1 MLVIQYNIC
10 ITIKEKIAMAIIK
23 VYNKERDTTYVYDS
37 YSYWDKEKKQ
47 PRSKRKLI
55 GKIDPVSGE
64 IVPTGKRGRA
74 KSSPSPTA
82 SAVTHSDT
90 DYAALYEQS
99 LNTISDKDALI
110 NDLRQEIAALSREN
124 QRLRKVFDQT
134 FSLMASVR

>member
-1 MLVIQYNIC
+1 
-10 ITIKEKIAMAIIK
+10 MAIIK

-64 IVPTGKRGRA
+64 IVPTGKRGRT
-74 KSSPSPTA
+74 KSSPSSA
-82 SAVTHSDT
+82 SNAGTHSGT
-90 DYAALYEQS
+90 DYAALYEHS

-110 NDLRQEIAALSREN
+110 SELRQEVAALKREN
-124 QRLRKVFDQT
+124 QRLHKIFDQAS
-134 FSLMASVR
+134 SLMASAR